1 MPLLKISG
9 GDISVT
15 LSLPNC
21 GSTTCVRLLMPLGKI
36 FETLNGAQSP
46 SLLLNTY
53 KETFFRCFRS
63 ETQQAKSDLFHLNC
77 LWDIRKVDFI
87 MGHSGDFGNAAKMVG
102 KMSKSGMQLISIR
115 F

>member
-63 ETQQAKSDLFHLNC
+63 ETQQAKSDLFQLNC

-102 KMSKSGMQLISIR
+102 KMSK
-115 F
+115 

>member
-53 KETFFRCFRS
+53 KETFLDASEVRPNKLSQICFILIVYAIS
-63 ETQQAKSDLFHLNC
+63 EK
-77 LWDIRKVDFI
+77 
-87 MGHSGDFGNAAKMVG
+87 
-102 KMSKSGMQLISIR
+102 LI
-115 F
+115 